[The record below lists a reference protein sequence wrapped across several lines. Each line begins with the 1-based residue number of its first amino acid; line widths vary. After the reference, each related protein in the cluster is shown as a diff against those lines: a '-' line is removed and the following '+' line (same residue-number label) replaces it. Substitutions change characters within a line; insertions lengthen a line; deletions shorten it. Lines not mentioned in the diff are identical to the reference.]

1 MKRTRRTP
9 GGTLSSWLAR
19 IAADGHGEQLDPRL
33 IAVAT
38 DVVDTLHERPAGV
51 HGAVYRFGNTLGA
64 DGWPGTQVFRWLFL
78 LGDLLGRPQRVQLG
92 QYPAQAALA
101 QGWADGYV
109 RGAHAGLCFDPTTGL
124 VTALVLRLRLRE
136 AYGVDGAASIRPADA
151 YTVVLVDVELRRLPP
166 LEAGLLMLCVA
177 DAVKAVFH
185 RGETIA
191 RVGDRIV
198 VLAANDQHT
207 RRRTEDLADRL
218 WLDANTRGA
227 NATVLLDTL
236 PAAGEV
242 LDRYLRDLVA

>member
-1 MKRTRRTP
+1 MHTP
-9 GGTLSSWLAR
+9 S
-19 IAADGHGEQLDPRL
+19 
-33 IAVAT
+33 
-38 DVVDTLHERPAGV
+38 
-51 HGAVYRFGNTLGA
+51 
-64 DGWPGTQVFRWLFL
+64 
-78 LGDLLGRPQRVQLG
+78 
-92 QYPAQAALA
+92 
-101 QGWADGYV
+101 
-109 RGAHAGLCFDPTTGL
+109 C
-124 VTALVLRLRLRE
+124 
-136 AYGVDGAASIRPADA
+136 
-151 YTVVLVDVELRRLPP
+151 
-166 LEAGLLMLCVA
+166 CVA